1 MVQNKFLQTVNSFYF
16 FSAGE
21 KDVHSVRS
29 NRCLNVSV
37 LLMMHSE
44 LSSTGS
50 LKVTKLNFGL
60 SN

>member
-1 MVQNKFLQTVNSFYF
+1 MSFKLLILLF

-21 KDVHSVRS
+21 RGVHSARS

-37 LLMMHSE
+37 LLRMHSE
-44 LSSTGS
+44 LSSTSS
-50 LKVTKLNFGL
+50 LEVAKLNFGP